1 MSKALIILLIVVLA
15 LICLSLLGLIRF
27 AWDNEDMTV
36 DKYTAFVTTCKY
48 RGIAIN
54 GKDRV
59 IPILPIIKFCMP
71 I

>member
-1 MSKALIILLIVVLA
+1 
-15 LICLSLLGLIRF
+15 
-27 AWDNEDMTV
+27 MTV